1 MKCVLVKNE
10 NRVSSFFVQRIRAS
24 GIRYVNKLYFRLH
37 STYMHCLHVHVHGK
51 IWFCFLTSLY
61 FFNTCYVELL
71 YLLEHIVVYTY
82 NIRNTFCTF
91 IFISYQFQKHPWH
104 QELFNKQKSNLLT
117 VNKCSKIS
125 VIMCILTHMVSGKAT
140 LYDEYNYMYTNTL

>member
-37 STYMHCLHVHVHGK
+37 STYMHCLHVHVHGQ

-91 IFISYQFQKHPWH
+91 IFISDQF
-104 QELFNKQKSNLLT
+104 
-117 VNKCSKIS
+117 
-125 VIMCILTHMVSGKAT
+125 
-140 LYDEYNYMYTNTL
+140 